1 MKSDYLISVIVLV
14 YNQENYVRKC
24 IESIIN
30 QTYRNLQIILVDD
43 KSTDQSGII
52 CDEYALKDNRIQ
64 VIHHE
69 HNTGLVGSIKTGL
82 LAAKGDYICE
92 VDGDDWLEDIM
103 YEQLLREIVA
113 TDSDFGV
120 TGYVYEGWPEYGRL
134 VVADAKGVFELSDEN
149 RYSMI
154 RKYFYRNVIDHCVV
168 KRNMTAL
175 WNKMYKAE
183 LLFDAYMQL
192 PDCFVE
198 HADTIPLLI
207 IYLKSRRF
215 VMTGGA
221 NYHYVKREDSMIQN
235 TDFKRFADRHMG
247 HNELKQ
253 ILKKYNCYNE
263 LIDDENQAHNDWMW
277 ALMIKKLGERFQIRS
292 WHVWRFGDIED
303 LYGKKIVLFGA
314 GGVGR
319 DYYKQISENG
329 HCNIVAWIDSNYEQY
344 HYDYCTVQGI
354 EMLKDIDYDVIVVA
368 VRAENTAYSIISDL
382 HRMGV
387 KAEKIIWKRPQRVC
401 NKMEL
406 TEKDSYY
413 E

>member
-1 MKSDYLISVIVLV
+1 MKNDYLISVIVAI

-52 CDEYALKDNRIQ
+52 CDEYAVKDNRIQ

-69 HNTGLVGSIKTGL
+69 QNTGLVGTMKTGL
-82 LAAKGDYICE
+82 LAAKGDYIAE
-92 VDGDDWLEDIM
+92 VDGDDWIEDTM

-134 VVADAKGVFELSDEN
+134 VVADAKGVFELSDDN

-154 RKYFYRNVIDHCVV
+154 RKYFYRTVTDHCQV
-168 KRNMTAL
+168 KRNMNAL
-175 WNKMYKAE
+175 WNKLYKAE
-183 LLFDAYMQL
+183 LLLDAYMQL
-192 PDCFVE
+192 PDCCVE
-198 HADTIPLLI
+198 HADMIPMLI

-221 NYHYVKREDSMIQN
+221 NYHYVKRENSMAHSI
-235 TDFKRFADRHMG
+235 DFKRFANRIIG
-247 HNELKQ
+247 HTELKR
-253 ILKKYNCYNE
+253 ILKKYDAYNE
-263 LIDDENQAHNDWMW
+263 LIDDENQALNDWMW
-277 ALMIKKLGERFQIRS
+277 GLMIKKMGERFQIKS
-292 WHVWRFGDIED
+292 WYVWRFQGIED
-303 LYGKKIVLFGA
+303 LFGKKIVLFGA

-319 DYYKQISENG
+319 DYYKQIAENG
-329 HCNIVAWIDSNYEQY
+329 NCKIVAWIDSNYEQY
-344 HYDYCTVQGI
+344 HYDYCSVQGI
-354 EMLKDIDYDVIVVA
+354 EALEEIDYEVIVVA
-368 VRAENTAYSIISDL
+368 VCAEDTAYSIMSDL
-382 HRMGV
+382 RRTGV
-387 KAEKIIWKRPQRVC
+387 GEGKVIWKRPQRVC

-406 TEKDSYY
+406 TEKESYY